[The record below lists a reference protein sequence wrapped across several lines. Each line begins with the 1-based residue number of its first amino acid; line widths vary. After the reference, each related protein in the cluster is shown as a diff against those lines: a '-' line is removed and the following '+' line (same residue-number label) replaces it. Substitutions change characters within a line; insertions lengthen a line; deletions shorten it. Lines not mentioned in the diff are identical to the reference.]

1 MDKKILVIGNSYMNL
16 RMKINPKKKE
26 GNTVESGAYRFHA
39 FGKSVSTA
47 ISIAKLGG
55 SCAFCTKLGADTNGE
70 RLMRYYEKCGIITDN
85 AETVQGYQT
94 GMSVTLYD
102 DLGGH
107 TNYVSRG
114 VGELISREDIDNA
127 LASYPDALIVP
138 QEPLLVAHEVE
149 EEISIEDDLSEEK
162 DDSEEKRVHIV
173 KRTEYEDL
181 AVYALNRAA
190 EQGLDLILEYNS
202 HTAKLPLES
211 LKNVKTLIIS
221 EDEIYALTGFFP
233 DTADKA
239 VRAIISLSAKIKA
252 KFYVINRNGTSFVYD
267 GNTYEYAEAPHAL
280 KTASE
285 GKEFFSPIYI
295 GAYAYEFFKSRHPVR
310 AARYA
315 QIVTL
320 LARAANGNLEYIPS
334 TADIEKYMAEN
345 KIDLNRNS
353 F

>member
-16 RMKINPKKKE
+16 RMKVNPKKKDGDTIE
-26 GNTVESGAYRFHA
+26 GGAYRFHA

-55 SCAFCTKLGADTNGE
+55 SCAFCSKLGADTNGE
-70 RLMRYYEKCGIITDN
+70 RLARYYEKCGIITEN
-85 AETVQGYQT
+85 IEMVEGYQT

-107 TNYVSRG
+107 TDYISRG

-127 LASYPDALIVP
+127 LASYPDAMIIP

-149 EEISIEDDLSEEK
+149 EEISTDDDLSENK
-162 DDSEEKRVHIV
+162 DGGEKRVHIV

-190 EQGLDLILEYNS
+190 EQNLDLILEYNS
-202 HTAKLPLES
+202 HTAKLPLDS
-211 LKNVKTLIIS
+211 LKNVKALIIS
-221 EDEIYALTGFFP
+221 EDEVYNLTGFFP
-233 DTADKA
+233 DNADKA
-239 VRAIISLSAKIKA
+239 VRAIISLSSKIKA
-252 KFYVINRNGTSFVYD
+252 KFYVINKKGVSFVYD
-267 GNTYEYAEAPHAL
+267 GNTYEFAEAPHTL
-280 KTASE
+280 RTAAE

-295 GAYAYEFFKSRHPVR
+295 GAFAYEFFKSRHPVR

-315 QIVTL
+315 QIVSL

-334 TADIEKYMAEN
+334 KADVDKYISEN
-345 KIDLNRNS
+345 KVDLNRNG

>member
-138 QEPLLVAHEVE
+138 QEPLLVDH
-149 EEISIEDDLSEEK
+149 
-162 DDSEEKRVHIV
+162 
-173 KRTEYEDL
+173 
-181 AVYALNRAA
+181 ALNRAA

-334 TADIEKYMAEN
+334 KADIEKYMAEN

>member
-211 LKNVKTLIIS
+211 L
-221 EDEIYALTGFFP
+221 TGFFP

-334 TADIEKYMAEN
+334 KADIEKYMAEN

>member
-102 DLGGH
+102 DFGGH

-173 KRTEYEDL
+173 KRTEYE
-181 AVYALNRAA
+181 
-190 EQGLDLILEYNS
+190 
-202 HTAKLPLES
+202 
-211 LKNVKTLIIS
+211 
-221 EDEIYALTGFFP
+221 
-233 DTADKA
+233 
-239 VRAIISLSAKIKA
+239 
-252 KFYVINRNGTSFVYD
+252 
-267 GNTYEYAEAPHAL
+267 
-280 KTASE
+280 
-285 GKEFFSPIYI
+285 
-295 GAYAYEFFKSRHPVR
+295 
-310 AARYA
+310 RYM
-315 QIVTL
+315 
-320 LARAANGNLEYIPS
+320 R
-334 TADIEKYMAEN
+334 
-345 KIDLNRNS
+345 
-353 F
+353 